1 MCFLKIFDLSGLSK
15 RVLENDKSVHHDDD
29 DDENDD
35 FQWFLNL
42 NKFFKTRLKGVKPVI
57 NNF

>member
-1 MCFLKIFDLSGLSK
+1 MVFDSSNLPK
-15 RVLENDKSVHHDDD
+15 RVLENDRSVCDNDD

-35 FQWFLNL
+35 FWWFLDL
-42 NKFFKTRLKGVKPVI
+42 KRFFKTRLKNVRSVI